1 MRIVIPIVASAL
13 VLILILA
20 GYLLYVPK
28 GQDFALSRL
37 SAIAMSAD
45 QDSDPDALS
54 VFVCGSSSPLPDIKR
69 AQACIA
75 VLTPHHFYIVD
86 AGAGSGANL
95 LSGNLPLARLNGVLL
110 THFHSDHITAIPDI
124 NLNSWVAGRPE
135 PLAIYGPTGVD
146 RVVEGMNMAFE
157 LDRGY
162 RVAHHGET
170 LMPPVLGVLTHRQ
183 IAPGVI
189 EAHNDLTITAFI
201 ASHKPVEPAL
211 GYRFDYKGRSVVV
224 TGDTIINRSLEDAV
238 KGIDLLLSD
247 AISLPIVQALETAAR
262 RQGRIRNAKIL
273 ADIQDYHAPVD
284 DVIGLGHRAAVGM
297 TALYHL
303 VPPPRN
309 LLMENIFKRSLP
321 DNAIL
326 TKDRMWF
333 YLPVNSRDILIR

>member
-1 MRIVIPIVASAL
+1 MRIVIPIVACTL
-13 VLILILA
+13 VLLLILA
-20 GYLLYVPK
+20 GYLLYVPH

-37 SAIAMSAD
+37 ATMAMSAD
-45 QDSDPDALS
+45 GDADPDALN
-54 VFVCGSSSPLPDIKR
+54 VFVCGSSSPLPDINR
-69 AQACIA
+69 AQACVA

-95 LSGNLPLARLNGVLL
+95 LMGDLPLARLSGVLL

-124 NLNSWVAGRPE
+124 NLNSWVAGRPQ

-146 RVVEGMNMAFE
+146 KVVDGMNMAFE

-170 LMPPVLGVLTHRQ
+170 LMAPALGVLTHRE

-189 EAHNDLTITAFI
+189 SADKDLKITAFV
-201 ASHKPVEPAL
+201 ASHTPVEPAL
-211 GYRFDYKGRSVVV
+211 GYRFDYKGRSVVI
-224 TGDTIINRSLEDAV
+224 TGDTIVNQPLEEAV

-247 AISLPIVQALETAAR
+247 AISLPIVQALESAAR
-262 RQGRIRNAKIL
+262 NQGRIRNAKIL

-284 DVIGLGHRAAVGM
+284 DIVALAQRTEIGM

-309 LLMENIFKRSLP
+309 LLMENIFRRSLP
-321 DNAIL
+321 DNVIL

-333 YLPVNSRDILIR
+333 HLPVDSETIVIR